1 MIGPRQLDDTFW
13 ERADAAIDTA
23 EVKLREVGKTLEIYY
38 SQNFNYPETLDELVS
53 PEEEGKEAVLKAS
66 ALMDPWK
73 NELQYVPTPGEDPPF
88 ELISF
93 GPDGMEGSEDDLDYH
108 ALDDLEGEDM

>member
-1 MIGPRQLDDTFW
+1 MPVELSSQQKGIGKRT
-13 ERADAAIDTA
+13 RC
-23 EVKLREVGKTLEIYY
+23 
-38 SQNFNYPETLDELVS
+38 

-66 ALMDPWK
+66 ALIDPWK
-73 NELQYVPTPGEDPPF
+73 NELQYVPNPGEDPPF

-108 ALDDLEGEDM
+108 ALDDLDGEEM